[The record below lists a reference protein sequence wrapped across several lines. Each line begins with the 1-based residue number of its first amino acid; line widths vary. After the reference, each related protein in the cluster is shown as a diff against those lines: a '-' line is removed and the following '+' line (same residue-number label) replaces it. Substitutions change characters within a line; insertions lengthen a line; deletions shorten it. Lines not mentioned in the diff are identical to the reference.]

1 MSNTKMIYNDDQS
14 IGVDEQS
21 LQQLMNIL
29 TPRMKTQLAKSLHNK
44 VVKLM
49 DNHNNSEVKQWAATL
64 KKEII
69 NS

>member
-14 IGVDEQS
+14 IGVDEKS
-21 LQQLMNIL
+21 LEQLMNIL

-49 DNHNNSEVKQWAATL
+49 DNHNNSEVKQ
-64 KKEII
+64 
-69 NS
+69 

>member
-1 MSNTKMIYNDDQS
+1 MTDKTKMIYNDDNT

-49 DNHNNSEVKQWAATL
+49 DTHNNSEVNQ
-64 KKEII
+64 
-69 NS
+69 

>member
-49 DNHNNSEVKQWAATL
+49 DNHNNSEVKQ
-64 KKEII
+64 
-69 NS
+69 